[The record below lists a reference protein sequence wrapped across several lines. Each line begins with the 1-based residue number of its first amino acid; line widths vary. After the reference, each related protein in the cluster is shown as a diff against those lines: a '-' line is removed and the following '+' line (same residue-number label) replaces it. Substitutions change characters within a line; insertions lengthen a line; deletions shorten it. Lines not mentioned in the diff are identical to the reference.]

1 MKNLFEYT
9 SVPWIRY
16 SSYECNFHALLVM
29 VQMCFSFMLMN
40 KGRDMHMCKH
50 CKKAFV
56 ASRKGNEFYSQKCKN
71 RFNVCKSRAKKK
83 GRKNKSLIA

>member
-50 CKKAFV
+50 LSQAGRGMNFTARNV
-56 ASRKGNEFYSQKCKN
+56 RTGLMSANQEQRKRGEKISP
-71 RFNVCKSRAKKK
+71 
-83 GRKNKSLIA
+83 